1 MLHENFEALVANI
14 SAQINLLL
22 PEELPTL
29 ILTNSGLYIDDK
41 RVERT
46 GMLLSLLTPQPGH
59 TFDVTFDKE
68 LQDAFAHNNLE
79 FIKVGEGIAY
89 GLLRK
94 STVNNDP
101 AVFWI
106 QVTNDAD
113 VPHVVEQ
120 ARSIIS
126 DLKKNAGYP
135 QAYNVDQ
142 LDIDWNAMNWR
153 QLLALLIDRVDPDHR
168 FRLAGNEQYDFVL
181 SSNAI
186 KYYRETTSKH
196 PMSPVAYLNGVNLFS
211 ANDFNE
217 SLIHWSIAPSGSNRP
232 VVEVSV

>member
-14 SAQINLLL
+14 SAQIDSLL

-29 ILTNSGLYIDDK
+29 VITNSGLYIDDK
-41 RVERT
+41 RAERT
-46 GMLLSLLTPQPGH
+46 AMLLSLLTPQPGH

-94 STVNNDP
+94 SIVLDDP

-106 QVTNDAD
+106 KVANNAD

-120 ARSIIS
+120 ARSIVA
-126 DLKKNAGYP
+126 DLKKNAGHP
-135 QAYNVDQ
+135 LAYNIDQ
-142 LDIDWNAMNWR
+142 LDINWDAMNWT
-153 QLLALLIDRVDPDHR
+153 QTLGLLMNRVDPDRR
-168 FRLAGNEQYDFVL
+168 FRLASNTQYDFSL

-186 KYYRETTSKH
+186 RYYGETISKH
-196 PMSPVAYLNGVNLFS
+196 PMSPVAYLNGINLFS

-217 SLIHWSIAPSGSNRP
+217 SLTHWSIAPSDSDRP
-232 VVEVSV
+232 VVKVFV